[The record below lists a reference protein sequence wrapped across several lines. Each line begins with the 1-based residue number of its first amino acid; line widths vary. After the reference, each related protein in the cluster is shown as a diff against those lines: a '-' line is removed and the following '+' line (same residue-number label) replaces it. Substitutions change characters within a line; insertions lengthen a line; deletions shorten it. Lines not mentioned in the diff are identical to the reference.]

1 MSASRFF
8 VPIVALAVLAGCGS
22 GSGGDGTSSPSV
34 STPAYAAALQTQIPE
49 VMKQNAIPGAIVLI
63 KSGDQGDWSAV
74 YGTQEIGQEI
84 PMSMDDHFRIGSN
97 TKTMTVTVILQLVQ
111 EGKLSLDDPISKFR
125 PDVPNGRKITIAQLA
140 EMRSGLYSYT
150 SSKAFNR
157 TLDDDPQKV
166 WTPDELLAIAFKK
179 PPLFPPGS
187 QYDYSN
193 TNLVL
198 LGTVIEELT
207 GMTASEA
214 FQQRIFEPLG
224 LTQTS
229 LPEADDAA
237 IPDPHP
243 QGYQFGTNVEDIDSY
258 AVPPAQLPDAL
269 DGTLLPINNTDA
281 NPSWAWTAGGA
292 ISSAD
297 ELATYVEAMVGG
309 GLTDAEIT
317 KQRLDSIQPIAPGS
331 PVGYG
336 LGLVEFA
343 KNLYGHDG
351 QIPGFSSF
359 MAYDPV
365 ADNTIII
372 GLNLSASPV
381 NGENAAVVIGKVV
394 ISELYGADA
403 VPGGDP
409 AGAGSASPSGG

>member
-281 NPSWAWTAGGA
+281 NPSWAWTAGGG
-292 ISSAD
+292 ISTAD

>member
-34 STPAYAAALQTQIPE
+34 ATPAYAAALQTQIPE

>member
-125 PDVPNGRKITIAQLA
+125 PDVPNGKNITIAQLA

-150 SSKAFNR
+150 SSETFNR

-281 NPSWAWTAGGA
+281 NPSWAWTAGGG
-292 ISSAD
+292 ISTAD

>member
-34 STPAYAAALQTQIPE
+34 ATPAYAAALQTQIPE

-150 SSKAFNR
+150 SSEAFNR

-166 WTPDELLAIAFKK
+166 WTPDGLLAIAFKK

-281 NPSWAWTAGGA
+281 NPSWAWTAGGG
-292 ISSAD
+292 ISTAD

>member
-34 STPAYAAALQTQIPE
+34 ATPAYAAALQTQIPE

-125 PDVPNGRKITIAQLA
+125 PDVPNGKNITIAQLA

-150 SSKAFNR
+150 SSEAFNR